1 MFCLQCKCS
10 GQHIFKII
18 PCETALVFSVR
29 PTKPSYEKNTQG
41 GKSGGQVGG
50 KGFKKGQKN
59 AKYKQD
65 SKKSPTNK
73 KYLFT
78 VLENSADVS
87 VSTYETTLKKVYEF
101 LMENIKENP
110 ADVVDSLKLG
120 QTLEIPEPKYHVSTH
135 LDPETEKMEN
145 KALGYDYV
153 QARVERRKREDTLKM
168 NLRLAYTLIFSQY
181 CDTALR
187 HKIESKEK
195 FSRRIEGDPYELLA
209 VIKEIMHS
217 TSSQKHVSPYEA
229 L

>member
-1 MFCLQCKCS
+1 MRK
-10 GQHIFKII
+10 GH
-18 PCETALVFSVR
+18 
-29 PTKPSYEKNTQG
+29 QG
-41 GKSGGQVGG
+41 SKSGGQGGG
-50 KGFKKGQKN
+50 KGVKKGQKG
-59 AKYKQD
+59 ARFKQD

-120 QTLEIPEPKYHVSTH
+120 HTLEIPEPKYHVSTH

-168 NLRLAYTLIFSQY
+168 NLRVAYSLIFTKYQ
-181 CDTALR
+181 
-187 HKIESKEK
+187 
-195 FSRRIEGDPYELLA
+195 G
-209 VIKEIMHS
+209 
-217 TSSQKHVSPYEA
+217 VS
-229 L
+229 